1 MPLPRQG
8 MPVKRMVFGAA
19 MAATAFTLYHCAGLA
34 PEESKYRRIIADAIG
49 QQMRVAN
56 PLCQDLSQVP
66 GFPYVA
72 PLARPAGGLTFV
84 GSAGAYTPAADP
96 AAPPRP
102 EDPFMLKWADL
113 VRVGLLFELAHFDQ
127 ELRQDGFRYELTD
140 KGRRF
145 YSPRTLKDGA
155 TQARFCLGR
164 PSLREIQSLARP
176 SYSVAGLDVRA
187 RYVLEVKPV
196 APELY
201 DGTAE
206 ALGLTVPR
214 RQASGELLYPPAD
227 GVFTLE
233 RGTDKVL
240 YME

>member
-1 MPLPRQG
+1 
-8 MPVKRMVFGAA
+8 MVFAGA

-34 PEESKYRRIIADAIG
+34 PAESKYRGIIATAIA
-49 QQMRVAN
+49 QQMEVVN
-56 PLCQDLSQVP
+56 PLCKEVSQVRD
-66 GFPYVA
+66 FPHVA

-84 GSAGAYTPAADP
+84 GSAGAYAPAADP
-96 AAPPRP
+96 AAPLRP
-102 EDPFMLKWADL
+102 EDPLGLKWADL
-113 VRVGLLFELAHFDQ
+113 VRVGLVHEFAHYDH
-127 ELRQDGFRYELTD
+127 ELRHDGFRYELTE
-140 KGRRF
+140 KGRRL

-155 TQARFCLGR
+155 TRARFCLGR
-164 PSLREIQSLARP
+164 PALREIQSIAKP
-176 SYSVAGLDVRA
+176 TYSVAGLDVRA

-206 ALGLTVPR
+206 ALGITVPR
-214 RQASGELLYPPAD
+214 RQASGELLFEPAD